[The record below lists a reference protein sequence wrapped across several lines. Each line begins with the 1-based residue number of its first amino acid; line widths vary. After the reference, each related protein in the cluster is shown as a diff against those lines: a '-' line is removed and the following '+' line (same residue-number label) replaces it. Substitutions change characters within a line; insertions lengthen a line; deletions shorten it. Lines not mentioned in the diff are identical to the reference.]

1 MHKILSFY
9 NSNRRVIWIA
19 ILAIAFTII
28 LLQTLNNDAKKRNS
42 EINTNDEI
50 NSSSNTTIYPNNQE
64 DFLSSNYN
72 SEKIQDEKLKLISA
86 FLEKCNNGKIEE
98 AYDLLSTDCKE
109 EMFPVLEKFKNDYT
123 DLVFNT
129 AKTYDIKLW
138 MSGKYSIYKISIYEN
153 ALATGVV
160 NNNAIDSYYT
170 VVEENNDYKINI
182 NNLIAK
188 EELNTENSNDYV
200 RINVISRKIYI
211 DYEEYEIKITNNTQ
225 KTILMDGYRKNN
237 SMYLQDSV
245 GGKKTAYTN
254 EIPERLL
261 IINPLLSI
269 TRTIKFNKSYTEKIS
284 SKGITFEDIILD
296 YDEYKKQENKQEYS
310 NVSNINVGF

>member
-28 LLQTLNNDAKKRNS
+28 LLQTLNNDAKKRNLK
-42 EINTNDEI
+42 INTNDEI

-64 DFLSSNYN
+64 DSLSSNYN

-86 FLEKCNNGKIEE
+86 FLEKCNNGKIKE

-296 YDEYKKQENKQEYS
+296 YDEYKKQENKQGYS
-310 NVSNINVGF
+310 NVSNINVGV

>member
-86 FLEKCNNGKIEE
+86 FLEKCNNGKIKE

-182 NNLIAK
+182 NNFIAK

>member
-86 FLEKCNNGKIEE
+86 FLEKCNNGKIKE

-200 RINVISRKIYI
+200 RINVIRRKIYI

>member
-19 ILAIAFTII
+19 ILAIAFAII

-64 DFLSSNYN
+64 DSLSSNYN

-109 EMFPVLEKFKNDYT
+109 EMFPVLEKFKNDYIN
-123 DLVFNT
+123 LVFNT

-153 ALATGVV
+153 ALATGLV

-182 NNLIAK
+182 NNFIAK

-261 IINPLLSI
+261 IINPILSI

-310 NVSNINVGF
+310 NVSNINVGV

>member
-86 FLEKCNNGKIEE
+86 FLEKCNNGKIKE

-188 EELNTENSNDYV
+188 EELNTENGNDYV

>member
-86 FLEKCNNGKIEE
+86 FLEKCNNGKIKE

-211 DYEEYEIKITNNTQ
+211 DYEE
-225 KTILMDGYRKNN
+225 
-237 SMYLQDSV
+237 
-245 GGKKTAYTN
+245 
-254 EIPERLL
+254 
-261 IINPLLSI
+261 
-269 TRTIKFNKSYTEKIS
+269 
-284 SKGITFEDIILD
+284 
-296 YDEYKKQENKQEYS
+296 
-310 NVSNINVGF
+310 

>member
-86 FLEKCNNGKIEE
+86 FLEKCNNGKIKE

-109 EMFPVLEKFKNDYT
+109 KMFPVLEKFKNDYT

>member
-86 FLEKCNNGKIEE
+86 FLEKCNNGKIKE

-153 ALATGVV
+153 ALATGAV

-182 NNLIAK
+182 NNFIAK

-310 NVSNINVGF
+310 NVSNINVGV

>member
-86 FLEKCNNGKIEE
+86 FLEKCNNGKIKE

-109 EMFPVLEKFKNDYT
+109 EMFPVLERFKNDYT

>member
-9 NSNRRVIWIA
+9 YSNRRIIWTA
-19 ILAIAFTII
+19 ILAIVLMII
-28 LLQTLNNDAKKRNS
+28 LLQTLNNDAKKRNLK
-42 EINTNDEI
+42 INTNDEI

-64 DFLSSNYN
+64 DSLSSNYN

-153 ALATGVV
+153 ALATGVA

-182 NNLIAK
+182 NNFIAK
-188 EELNTENSNDYV
+188 EELNKENSNDYV
-200 RINVISRKIYI
+200 KVNIISRKVYI
-211 DYEEYEIKITNNTQ
+211 DYEEYEIKITNNTH

-237 SMYLQDSV
+237 SLYLKDST
-245 GGKKTAYTN
+245 GTEKTAYIN

-261 IINPLLSI
+261 VVNPLITI
-269 TRTIKFNKSYTEKIS
+269 TRTIKFNKTYTEKIS
-284 SKGITFEDIILD
+284 SSSISFEDIILD
-296 YDEYKKQENKQEYS
+296 YEEYKKQDNNNEYN
-310 NVSNINVGF
+310 NVSYINIGV

>member
-225 KTILMDGYRKNN
+225 KTLLMDGYRKNN

>member
-19 ILAIAFTII
+19 ILAIAFAII

-86 FLEKCNNGKIEE
+86 FLEKCNNGKIKE

-153 ALATGVV
+153 ALATGAV

-182 NNLIAK
+182 NNFIAK

-310 NVSNINVGF
+310 NVSNINVGV

>member
-64 DFLSSNYN
+64 DSLSSNYN

-86 FLEKCNNGKIEE
+86 FLEKCNNGKTEE

-129 AKTYDIKLW
+129 VKTYDIKLW

-182 NNLIAK
+182 NNFIAK
-188 EELNTENSNDYV
+188 EKLNTENSNDYV
-200 RINVISRKIYI
+200 KINVISRKIYI

-310 NVSNINVGF
+310 NVSNINVGV

>member
-86 FLEKCNNGKIEE
+86 FLEKCNNGKIKE
-98 AYDLLSTDCKE
+98 AYDLLSTDCKD

>member
-64 DFLSSNYN
+64 DSLSSNYN

-129 AKTYDIKLW
+129 VKTYDIKLW
-138 MSGKYSIYKISIYEN
+138 MSGKYNIYKISIYEN
-153 ALATGVV
+153 ALAAGVV

-182 NNLIAK
+182 NNFIAK

>member
-86 FLEKCNNGKIEE
+86 FLEKCNNGKIKE

-160 NNNAIDSYYT
+160 DNNAIDSYYT

>member
-86 FLEKCNNGKIEE
+86 FLEKCNNGKIKE

-153 ALATGVV
+153 ALAVGVV

-182 NNLIAK
+182 NNFIAK

>member
-1 MHKILSFY
+1 LHKILSFY

-28 LLQTLNNDAKKRNS
+28 LLQTLNNDAKKRNLK
-42 EINTNDEI
+42 INTNDEI

-64 DFLSSNYN
+64 DSLSSNYN

-86 FLEKCNNGKIEE
+86 FLEKCNNGKIKE

-296 YDEYKKQENKQEYS
+296 YDEYKKQENKQGYS
-310 NVSNINVGF
+310 NVSNINVGV

>member
-64 DFLSSNYN
+64 DSLSSNYN

-129 AKTYDIKLW
+129 VKTYDIKLR

-153 ALATGVV
+153 ALAVGVV

-182 NNLIAK
+182 NNFIAK

>member
-64 DFLSSNYN
+64 DSLSSNYN

-86 FLEKCNNGKIEE
+86 FLEKCNNGKIKE

-296 YDEYKKQENKQEYS
+296 YDEYKKQENKQGYS
-310 NVSNINVGF
+310 NVSNINVGV

>member
-86 FLEKCNNGKIEE
+86 FLEKCNNGKIKE

-153 ALATGVV
+153 ALATGAV

-182 NNLIAK
+182 NNFIAK

>member
-261 IINPLLSI
+261 IINTLLSI

>member
-9 NSNRRVIWIA
+9 YSNRRIIWTA
-19 ILAIAFTII
+19 ILAIVLVIV
-28 LLQTLNNDAKKRNS
+28 LLQVLNNDAKKRNLK
-42 EINTNDEI
+42 INTNDEI

-64 DFLSSNYN
+64 DSLSSNYN
-72 SEKIQDEKLKLISA
+72 SEKIQDEKLKLISD
-86 FLEKCNNGKIEE
+86 FLEKCNNGRTED
-98 AYDLLSTDCKE
+98 AYSLLSTDCKV

-182 NNLIAK
+182 NNFIAK

>member
-86 FLEKCNNGKIEE
+86 F
-98 AYDLLSTDCKE
+98 
-109 EMFPVLEKFKNDYT
+109 LEKFKNDYT

>member
-86 FLEKCNNGKIEE
+86 FLEKCNNGKIKE

-138 MSGKYSIYKISIYEN
+138 MAGKYSIYKISIYEN

-160 NNNAIDSYYT
+160 NNNEIDIYYT

>member
-86 FLEKCNNGKIEE
+86 FLEKCNNGKIKE

-269 TRTIKFNKSYTEKIS
+269 TRTIKFNKSYMEKIS

>member
-1 MHKILSFY
+1 MHKVLSFY
-9 NSNRRVIWIA
+9 YSNRKIIWTA
-19 ILAIAFTII
+19 ILAIALMII

-42 EINTNDEI
+42 KINTNDEI

-86 FLEKCNNGKIEE
+86 FLEKCNNGKIKE

>member
-1 MHKILSFY
+1 MHKVLSFY
-9 NSNRRVIWIA
+9 YSNRKIIWTA
-19 ILAIAFTII
+19 ILAIALMII
-28 LLQTLNNDAKKRNS
+28 LLQTLNNDAKKRNLK
-42 EINTNDEI
+42 INTNDEI

-64 DFLSSNYN
+64 DSLSSNYN

>member
-1 MHKILSFY
+1 MHKVLSFY
-9 NSNRRVIWIA
+9 YSNRKIIWTA
-19 ILAIAFTII
+19 ILAIALMII

-42 EINTNDEI
+42 KINTNDEI

-64 DFLSSNYN
+64 DSLRSNYN

-98 AYDLLSTDCKE
+98 AYDFLSTDCKE

-182 NNLIAK
+182 NNFIAK
-188 EELNTENSNDYV
+188 EKLNTENSNDYV

-261 IINPLLSI
+261 VINPLLSI

-284 SKGITFEDIILD
+284 STGITFEDIILD

-310 NVSNINVGF
+310 NVSNINVGV

>member
-50 NSSSNTTIYPNNQE
+50 NSSNTTIYPNNQE

-86 FLEKCNNGKIEE
+86 FLEKCNNGKIKE

>member
-28 LLQTLNNDAKKRNS
+28 LLQTLNNGAKKRNS

-64 DFLSSNYN
+64 DSLSSNYN

-109 EMFPVLEKFKNDYT
+109 EMFPVLEKFKNDYIN
-123 DLVFNT
+123 LVFNT

-182 NNLIAK
+182 NNFIAK

-310 NVSNINVGF
+310 NVSNINVGV

>member
-86 FLEKCNNGKIEE
+86 FLEKCNNGKIKE

-123 DLVFNT
+123 DLVFNI

>member
-1 MHKILSFY
+1 M
-9 NSNRRVIWIA
+9 
-19 ILAIAFTII
+19 
-28 LLQTLNNDAKKRNS
+28 
-42 EINTNDEI
+42 
-50 NSSSNTTIYPNNQE
+50 
-64 DFLSSNYN
+64 
-72 SEKIQDEKLKLISA
+72 
-86 FLEKCNNGKIEE
+86 
-98 AYDLLSTDCKE
+98 LSTDCKE
-109 EMFPVLEKFKNDYT
+109 EMFPVLEKFKNDYIN
-123 DLVFNT
+123 LVFNT

-182 NNLIAK
+182 NNFIAK

-310 NVSNINVGF
+310 NVSNINVGV

>member
-19 ILAIAFTII
+19 ILAIAFAII

-64 DFLSSNYN
+64 DSLSSNYN

-109 EMFPVLEKFKNDYT
+109 EMFPVLEKFKNDYIN
-123 DLVFNT
+123 LVFNT

-182 NNLIAK
+182 NNFIAK

-310 NVSNINVGF
+310 NVSNINVGV

>member
-19 ILAIAFTII
+19 TLAIAFTII

-86 FLEKCNNGKIEE
+86 FLEKCNNGKIKE

>member
-86 FLEKCNNGKIEE
+86 FLEKCNNGKIKE

-138 MSGKYSIYKISIYEN
+138 MSGRYSIYKISIYEN

>member
-28 LLQTLNNDAKKRNS
+28 LLQTLNNDAKKRNLK
-42 EINTNDEI
+42 INTNDEI

-64 DFLSSNYN
+64 DSLSSNYN

-86 FLEKCNNGKIEE
+86 FLEKCNNGKIKE

-160 NNNAIDSYYT
+160 NNNAIDSYCT

-296 YDEYKKQENKQEYS
+296 YDEYKKQENKQGYS
-310 NVSNINVGF
+310 NVSNINVGV